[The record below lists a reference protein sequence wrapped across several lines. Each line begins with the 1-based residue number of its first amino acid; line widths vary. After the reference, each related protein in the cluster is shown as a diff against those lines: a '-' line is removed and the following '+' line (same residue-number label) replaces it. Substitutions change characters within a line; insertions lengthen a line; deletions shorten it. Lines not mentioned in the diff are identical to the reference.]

1 MVDAIDRSG
10 REDGQPTRKDK
21 RREMYTPRAALREA
35 AATGA
40 EVPKR
45 AAEPKVKAAAAAPAK
60 KAAPQKK
67 ATQSATG
74 GAREAAATGAEVPK
88 RAAEPKVKAAA
99 AAPAKKAAPQKKATQ
114 SATRGAPKG
123 FYRQVNKVKYDNH
136 ALLAMDAIMEE
147 KGVISLEGVKALR
160 ADVDDGKRVTAIEVG
175 TLEFVLNGGGGK
187 YAYNCDDAAKAFLTE
202 EIAALKAK
210 MEGDAGAR

>member
-1 MVDAIDRSG
+1 VVDAVDRSG
-10 REDGQPTRKDK
+10 RADGQPTRKDK

-45 AAEPKVKAAAAAPAK
+45 AAEPKVKAAAAAAAAAPAK
-60 KAAPQKK
+60 KTAPQKK

-74 GAREAAATGAEVPK
+74 
-88 RAAEPKVKAAA
+88 
-99 AAPAKKAAPQKKATQ
+99 
-114 SATRGAPKG
+114 GAPKG

-147 KGVISLEGVKALR
+147 KGVISLEDVKALR
-160 ADVDDGKRVTAIEVG
+160 ADVDDGKRVTAIEIG

-187 YAYNCDDAAKAFLTE
+187 YAYNCDGDAKAFLTE

>member
-1 MVDAIDRSG
+1 LSHQSQFHAGDGVGTGKDFTLYALREGEVKFKVGANKKKFVTVVDAVDRSG

-21 RREMYTPRAALREA
+21 RREMYSPRAVLREA
-35 AATGA
+35 EATGA

-45 AAEPKVKAAAAAPAK
+45 VAEPKVKAATAAPAPAK

-67 ATQSATG
+67 ATSGTA
-74 GAREAAATGAEVPK
+74 
-88 RAAEPKVKAAA
+88 
-99 AAPAKKAAPQKKATQ
+99 
-114 SATRGAPKG
+114 KG

-147 KGVISLEGVKALR
+147 KGVISLEDAKALR
-160 ADVDDGKRVTAIEVG
+160 ADVGDGKGVTRIELG

-187 YAYNCDDAAKAFLTE
+187 YAYNCDDDAKAFLTE
-202 EIAALKAK
+202 EIAAIKAK

>member
-21 RREMYTPRAALREA
+21 RRAMYSPRAALREA

-40 EVPKR
+40 EAPKR
-45 AAEPKVKAAAAAPAK
+45 VAEPKVKAAAP
-60 KAAPQKK
+60 APQKK

-74 GAREAAATGAEVPK
+74 
-88 RAAEPKVKAAA
+88 
-99 AAPAKKAAPQKKATQ
+99 
-114 SATRGAPKG
+114 GAPKG

-147 KGVISLEGVKALR
+147 KGVLSLEDVKAMR

-187 YAYNCDDAAKAFLTE
+187 YAYNCDADAKAFLTE

>member
-1 MVDAIDRSG
+1 LSHQSQFHAGDGVGTGKDFTLYALRDGEVMFKVGANKKKFVTVVDAVDRSG

-35 AATGA
+35 EATGA

-45 AAEPKVKAAAAAPAK
+45 VAEPKVKAATAAPAPAK

-67 ATQSATG
+67 ATSGTA
-74 GAREAAATGAEVPK
+74 
-88 RAAEPKVKAAA
+88 
-99 AAPAKKAAPQKKATQ
+99 
-114 SATRGAPKG
+114 KG

-147 KGVISLEGVKALR
+147 KGVISLEDVKALR
-160 ADVDDGKRVTAIEVG
+160 ADVDDGKGVTPIELG

-187 YAYNCDDAAKAFLTE
+187 YAYNCDDDAKAFLTE
-202 EIAALKAK
+202 EIAAIKAK